1 MFRRPPRSTRTD
13 ILCPYTTLFRSLAAR
28 IAEAKGIDLAG
39 ISGTGPGGL
48 IVKADLGLSP
58 MLAPA
63 PAMAAAQPLAP
74 TPAAIAPPPEGVPV
88 EAVKLSSM
96 RKTIARR
103 LTESSE
109 ERRVG
114 TECVST
120 FISRW
125 SPV

>member
-1 MFRRPPRSTRTD
+1 MEAPRARLAGKVRVS
-13 ILCPYTTLFRSLAAR
+13 PLAAR

-39 ISGTGPGGL
+39 ISGTGPGGR

-88 EAVKLSSM
+88 EADRKSTRLNSSLMRLSYAVFCLNKKKQVHTS
-96 RKTIARR
+96 
-103 LTESSE
+103 
-109 ERRVG
+109 
-114 TECVST
+114 
-120 FISRW
+120 
-125 SPV
+125 

>member
-1 MFRRPPRSTRTD
+1 
-13 ILCPYTTLFRSLAAR
+13 
-28 IAEAKGIDLAG
+28 
-39 ISGTGPGGL
+39 
-48 IVKADLGLSP
+48 

-103 LTESSE
+103 LTESKQTVPHFYPTARCNIDPLLKLRSALNAGLE
-109 ERRVG
+109 ARGLNLSVNDMLMKAMAMALCQVADAKIGRAHV
-114 TECVST
+114 
-120 FISRW
+120 
-125 SPV
+125 

>member
-1 MFRRPPRSTRTD
+1 M
-13 ILCPYTTLFRSLAAR
+13 
-28 IAEAKGIDLAG
+28 DLAG
-39 ISGTGPGGL
+39 ISGTGPGGR

-103 LTESSE
+103 LPESKKTVPHSYLTS
-109 ERRVG
+109 RDRM
-114 TECVST
+114 ST
-120 FISRW
+120 RLYS
-125 SPV
+125 SHYSASS